1 MHCHHFIVS
10 SYQRWE
16 VGSEIAV
23 HTFPNLPDCLD
34 LHLQKNHRV
43 LKQSTWNQSLNTLYS
58 VFIWKIHVYVSNA
71 NVYKWYINFI
81 KNLNTTHQRQK
92 IYKRSPRPVERWAH
106 QLEYLDEIKDLNKT
120 QWFLLV
126 LEIGIKKLNFVPV
139 SPFGELVVMA
149 LKMLTRTRKRVT
161 RSAIRPCNQIIL
173 LFRLDV
179 DPTLLQSKCNCFSQ
193 SWTFDLNF
201 SPSCQDIK
209 SHSNI

>member
-1 MHCHHFIVS
+1 MSYSVFSAYKLTHCQHFIVS

-16 VGSEIAV
+16 VGSKIAV

-106 QLEYLDEIKDLNKT
+106 QLEYLDQIKDLNET
-120 QWFLLV
+120 QWFPLV
-126 LEIGIKKLNFVPV
+126 SEIGIKKTQFRSSFTFWWV
-139 SPFGELVVMA
+139 SCDGIE
-149 LKMLTRTRKRVT
+149 
-161 RSAIRPCNQIIL
+161 
-173 LFRLDV
+173 DV
-179 DPTLLQSKCNCFSQ
+179 DEDKEEGDKKSHPTLQSNYSSLSSWCGSDFAAIQVQLFFS
-193 SWTFDLNF
+193 TLNLWL
-201 SPSCQDIK
+201 
-209 SHSNI
+209 